1 MSKVIKLRP
10 DDIKISKMFCEC
22 GHTLEYWLGDN
33 DCAYGICP
41 SCDCNNPT
49 PYHEANVIKYVCRHK
64 SKNGKQDLLKAKH
77 YIDLLIAAAY
87 P

>member
-10 DDIKISKMFCEC
+10 DDVKISKLFCDC

-41 SCDCNNPT
+41 SCDCNNPVEIT
-49 PYHEANVIKYVCRHK
+49 
-64 SKNGKQDLLKAKH
+64 LKGEE
-77 YIDLLIAAAY
+77 
-87 P
+87 

>member
-10 DDIKISKMFCEC
+10 DDVKISKLFCDC

-41 SCDCNNPT
+41 SCDCNNPV
-49 PYHEANVIKYVCRHK
+49 EII
-64 SKNGKQDLLKAKH
+64 LKGEE
-77 YIDLLIAAAY
+77 
-87 P
+87 